1 MSKATP
7 GAAIHSPPGLSVI
20 ADCRGKEIEA
30 ESTLECG

>member
-7 GAAIHSPPGLSVI
+7 GAAIHPPPWLPLI
-20 ADCRGKEIEA
+20 AVCRGKEVGA